1 MWAPYGRKKSADTY
15 LPFLFSFCSAALTFC
30 LTLPTPKISFLTSFS
45 ADKWRQKSY
54 YLIIHQSCS
63 KPDKIS
69 FLYKETFKTF
79 FFPSSECFWHYQYK
93 SYSQCTYW
101 FSFCWLGSTWR
112 VLLNEEVLVWQW
124 EFLRRAA
131 ENIVVESHFQLAFL
145 HQWLVWD
152 HLGSLSNTVIR
163 NSRSSLS
170 SAFREEEV
178 AMHFCIPTREYGTV
192 PAPTTTTP
200 TRCVISAVSSMT
212 SNKSLFCIV
221 DRSHNLQGLGEQWV
235 SIKGEAEGGET
246 KEREQRNPPTFDGHM
261 DIGQPSV
268 LSRVHH
274 HVSTHSFAFDLQKWQ
289 QVKAPRDS
297 WLFTDFNFHWFRIW
311 KHVFLVEG

>member
-15 LPFLFSFCSAALTFC
+15 LPFLFSFFSAALTFC

-69 FLYKETFKTF
+69 FLYKKTFKL
-79 FFPSSECFWHYQYK
+79 SSFLPLECFWHYQYK

-145 HQWLVWD
+145 HQDKQSYSVVWD
-152 HLGSLSNTVIR
+152 YLGSLSNTVIR

-297 WLFTDFNFHWFRIW
+297 WIFTEFNFHWF
-311 KHVFLVEG
+311 K

>member
-1 MWAPYGRKKSADTY
+1 MHLLIFILLIGVNLKGAVEWRSLSLTVGVFAQGSRKHRGWKSLSTRI
-15 LPFLFSFCSAALTFC
+15 LHQ
-30 LTLPTPKISFLTSFS
+30 
-45 ADKWRQKSY
+45 DKQ
-54 YLIIHQSCS
+54 
-63 KPDKIS
+63 
-69 FLYKETFKTF
+69 
-79 FFPSSECFWHYQYK
+79 
-93 SYSQCTYW
+93 SYSV
-101 FSFCWLGSTWR
+101 
-112 VLLNEEVLVWQW
+112 VL
-124 EFLRRAA
+124 
-131 ENIVVESHFQLAFL
+131 
-145 HQWLVWD
+145 D
-152 HLGSLSNTVIR
+152 YLGSLSNTVIR

-289 QVKAPRDS
+289 QMKAPRDS
-297 WLFTDFNFHWFRIW
+297 
-311 KHVFLVEG
+311 